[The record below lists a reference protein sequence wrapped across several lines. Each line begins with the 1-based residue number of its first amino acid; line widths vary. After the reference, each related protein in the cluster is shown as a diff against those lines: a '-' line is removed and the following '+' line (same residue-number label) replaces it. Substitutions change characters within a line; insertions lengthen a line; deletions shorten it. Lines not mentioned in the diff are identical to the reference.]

1 MSISDIKIMYKLQS
15 VGVPVRENILHVLS
29 DIVTSNI
36 VNEVVN
42 EMFLNVYDIP
52 YTIIDDSIAEPI
64 TKFLR
69 GIYDE

>member
-42 EMFLNVYDIP
+42 EMFLNVYDIS

>member
-52 YTIIDDSIAEPI
+52 YTIIDHSIAEPI
-64 TKFLR
+64 EKFLR
-69 GIYDE
+69 VIYDK

>member
-15 VGVPVRENILHVLS
+15 VGVPVRENILHALS

-52 YTIIDDSIAEPI
+52 YTIIEGNIAEPI